1 MVGIKTKVKVRNS
14 ISGMAHQIKF
24 KKEYHFEY
32 DDSKDLRIASKY
44 SIVLRLKLG
53 NNNNEIV

>member
-44 SIVLRLKLG
+44 SIV
-53 NNNNEIV
+53 